1 MVKTLQHQNT
11 QLLFGNQLNDALNQ
25 VITNHFKNAKV
36 IIITDENVHQLW
48 VEDLISNTPALFHA
62 DIIELP
68 AGEET
73 KNIDFCTQIWKT
85 LADYKIKRSDLII
98 NFGGGVITDFGGF
111 IASTYKRGI
120 RFISIP
126 TTLLAQ
132 IDASLGGKTGINL
145 DHQKNLIGTFSLA
158 DYVFID
164 DKYLSTLNHVELLS
178 GFAEMLKHGVIYDKN
193 HWDNLIG
200 IKKDVNVNNISPFIY
215 DSVNIKHQIVTQDP
229 KEKSIRKL
237 LNFGHT
243 IGHAIEG
250 ILLIENNLYPHG
262 YAVAWGM
269 IIEAELSFELN
280 LLSIDDLNQIKKAIN
295 HFYIK
300 CPIKKTQIN
309 QLIELM
315 LNDKKNTNQQINFTL
330 LKEIGK
336 GEINQLVDIDVVENV
351 LKRTL

>member
-1 MVKTLQHQNT
+1 MLKTLQHQNT
-11 QLLFGNQLNDALNQ
+11 QLLFGNQLNDTLNK
-25 VITNHFKNAKV
+25 VIATHFKNAKV
-36 IIITDENVHQLW
+36 IIISDENVYELW
-48 VEDLISNTPALFHA
+48 IEDLIYNTPTLFNA
-62 DIIELP
+62 EIIQLP
-68 AGEET
+68 AGEDT
-73 KNIDFCTQIWKT
+73 KSVDFCYQAWET
-85 LADYKIKRSDLII
+85 LADYKVKRGDLII
-98 NFGGGVITDFGGF
+98 NFGGGVTTDFGGF
-111 IASTYKRGI
+111 IASTFKRGVH
-120 RFISIP
+120 FINIP

-132 IDASLGGKTGINL
+132 IDASVGGKTGINL
-145 DHQKNLIGTFSLA
+145 GHQKNLIGTFSLA

-164 DKYLSTLNHVELLS
+164 DKYLLTLSYIELLS
-178 GFAEMLKHGVIYDKN
+178 GFAEMLKHGLIYDKS
-193 HWDNLIG
+193 HWNNLIG
-200 IKKDVNVNNISPFIY
+200 ISKVNVSNISPFIY

-229 KEKSIRKL
+229 KEKDIRKL

-250 ILLIENNLYPHG
+250 VLLTENIPYPHG

-280 LLSIDDLNQIKKAIN
+280 LLSKDELNQIKKALH

-309 QLIELM
+309 QLVELM
-315 LNDKKNTNQQINFTL
+315 LNDKKNTNPQINFTL

-351 LKRTL
+351 LKRSL

>member
-48 VEDLISNTPALFHA
+48 IEDLISNTPALFHA

-68 AGEET
+68 AGEDT

-85 LADYKIKRSDLII
+85 LADYKVKRSDLII

-111 IASTYKRGI
+111 IASTYKRGLH
-120 RFISIP
+120 FINIP
-126 TTLLAQ
+126 TTLLSQ
-132 IDASLGGKTGINL
+132 IDASVGGKTGINL
-145 DHQKNLIGTFSLA
+145 DHLKNLIGTFSLA
-158 DYVFID
+158 DDVFID
-164 DKYLSTLNHVELLS
+164 DKYLTTLSSSELLS
-178 GFAEMLKHGVIYDKN
+178 GWAEMLKHGVIYDKN
-193 HWDNLIG
+193 HWDSLISV
-200 IKKDVNVNNISPFIY
+200 KDVNANNISRFIY
-215 DSVNIKHQIVTQDP
+215 DSVYIKHQIVTQDP

-250 ILLIENNLYPHG
+250 ILLIENKHHPHG
-262 YAVAWGM
+262 YAIAWGM
-269 IIEAELSFELN
+269 VIEAELSFELN
-280 LLSIDDLNQIKKAIN
+280 LLSINDLNQIKNAIN
-295 HFYIK
+295 QFYIK
-300 CPIKKTQIN
+300 CPVKNTQIN

-336 GEINQLVDIDVVENV
+336 GVINQFVDINVIENV